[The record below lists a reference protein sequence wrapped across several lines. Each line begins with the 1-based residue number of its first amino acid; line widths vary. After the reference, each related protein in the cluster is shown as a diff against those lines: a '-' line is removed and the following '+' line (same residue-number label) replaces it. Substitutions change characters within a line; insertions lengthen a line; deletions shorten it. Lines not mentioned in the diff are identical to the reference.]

1 MGGDRL
7 LEVRGVSK
15 RFGGIL
21 ALRGV
26 SLTVGRGELLAI
38 IGPNGSGKT
47 TLFNVISGVYKPD
60 EGSIFFEGVDI
71 TRYPPHKRARM
82 GIGRAFQIPR
92 PFPGLSVRESVA
104 VGALFGTMAGRIGVG
119 EALEIADEA
128 LKTVGLYE
136 KRFELA
142 GRLAG
147 PEKKL
152 LELARAIAMRP
163 KILLL
168 DEVMAGMPPSE
179 VDRLSKI
186 VRGLAEEGVA
196 TVSLVE
202 HVMRAVAR
210 IAVRAVVLYRGE
222 VVLEGPVDEVLRS
235 EKLREIYLGVGRV
248 A

>member
-1 MGGDRL
+1 MGSSRL

-15 RFGGIL
+15 RFGGLL

-26 SLTVGRGELLAI
+26 SLTVDRGELLAI

-60 EGSIFFEGVDI
+60 EGSIVFEGVDI
-71 TRYPPHKRARM
+71 TRYPPHRRARI

-92 PFPGLSVRESVA
+92 PFPGMSVRESVA
-104 VGALFGTMAGRIGVG
+104 VGALFGTAAGRIGVG
-119 EALEIADEA
+119 GALEIADEA
-128 LKTVGLYE
+128 LKIVGLYE
-136 KRFELA
+136 KRHELA
-142 GRLAG
+142 GKLTG
-147 PEKKL
+147 PEKKM

-179 VDRLSKI
+179 IDRLSKI
-186 VRGLAEEGVA
+186 VRGLSEEGIA

-202 HVMRAVAR
+202 HVMRAVTK
-210 IAVRAVVLYRGE
+210 IAVRAIVLYRGE

-235 EKLREIYLGVGRV
+235 ERLREIYLGVGRV